1 MVNIYVLNADGKP
14 LMPCHNAGRVRR
26 MLKKG
31 KAVIKCYKPFTVQL
45 TRQIE
50 NPVVQECTIGIDSGR
65 TNIGVAVVDDKG
77 RGLFSSNVQTDNKA
91 IKKHMSGR
99 KMHRQASRRG
109 ERKRRQRRAVKC
121 DPALEQTEIWRML
134 PGYKKPIRCRAIKN
148 TESKFNN
155 RVRPEG
161 WLTPSAVNLLRTHV
175 NVVKKVQKFLP
186 VSRIAVEINRFDF
199 AKMETPG
206 IKNWQYQKGRLFGFK
221 DRDDAVYHLQ
231 KGKCLL
237 CGRKG
242 IDQYH
247 HIVPRSQGGSDSI
260 DNIAGLCTSCH
271 DVVHK
276 DEKKRNALA
285 KKKQGLMKKYH
296 ALSLINTIMPYLLKA
311 YADMMPAYITTGWET
326 KATRRKYNLPEKQKD
341 DGTHYIDAWCIAVS
355 ACKLNPAEA
364 DISGLYNIRQFRRHD
379 RALIHSQRERTYY
392 LDGKAVCKNRHKR
405 TGQSDAKDSFPSLAE
420 YRNEHP
426 ENVSRLT
433 VRKSE
438 RRYNN
443 MSRMMPGAVITYK
456 GKRRVVSGNMGN
468 RFTLVTQKGVREAA
482 STSKC
487 RVITKNSGLVFI

>member
-1 MVNIYVLNADGKP
+1 MPNIYVLNADGKP

-26 MLKKG
+26 MLRKG
-31 KAVIKCYKPFTVQL
+31 KAVIKCYKPFTIQL
-45 TRQIE
+45 TEQIE
-50 NPVVQECTIGIDSGR
+50 SPVVQECTIGIDPGR

-77 RGLFSSNVQTDNKA
+77 KGLFSANVQTNNKLV
-91 IKKHMSGR
+91 KKHMSDR

-109 ERKRRQRRAVKC
+109 ERLRRKRRARKNGTTT
-121 DPALEQTEIWRML
+121 DFPEGRML
-134 PGYKKPIRCRAIKN
+134 PGYKKPVMVKDIIN

-155 RVRPEG
+155 RVRPKG
-161 WLTPSAVNLLRTHV
+161 WLTPSAVNLLRTHI
-175 NVVKKVQKFLP
+175 NVIKKVQKFLP

-199 AKMETPG
+199 ARMENPG

-237 CGRKG
+237 CGRKD

-260 DNIAGLCTSCH
+260 DNIAGLCNSCH
-271 DVVHK
+271 DAVHK
-276 DEKKRNALA
+276 NEKKREALL

-311 YADMMPAYITTGWET
+311 YAYMKPTYVTTGWET
-326 KATRRKYNLPEKQKD
+326 RATRIKYDLPEKQKD

-355 ACKLNPAEA
+355 ACKLDPAEA

-420 YRNEHP
+420 YRNMYP

-443 MSRMMPGAVITYK
+443 MSRMMPGAAVICN
-456 GKRRVVSGNMGN
+456 GNRRVVSGNMGN

-487 RVITKNSGLVFI
+487 RVITQNGGLVFI

>member
-1 MVNIYVLNADGKP
+1 MTNIYVLNADGTP

-31 KAVIKCYKPFTVQL
+31 KAVIKCYKPFTIQL
-45 TRQIE
+45 VKQIE
-50 NPVVQECTIGIDSGR
+50 SPVVQDCTIGIDPGR
-65 TNIGVAVVDDKG
+65 TNIGVAVVDGKG

-91 IKKHMSGR
+91 VKRHMSDR

-109 ERKRRQRRAVKC
+109 ERLRRKHRARKNGTTT
-121 DPALEQTEIWRML
+121 DFPEGRML
-134 PGYKKPIRCRAIKN
+134 PGYKKPVMVKDIIN

-155 RVRPEG
+155 RVRPKG
-161 WLTPSAVNLLRTHV
+161 WLTPSAVNLLRTHI
-175 NVVKKVQKFLP
+175 NVIKKVQKFLP

-199 AKMETPG
+199 ARMENPG

-237 CGRKG
+237 CGRKD

-260 DNIAGLCTSCH
+260 DNIAGLCNSCH
-271 DVVHK
+271 DAVHK
-276 DEKKRNALA
+276 NEKKREALL

-311 YADMMPAYITTGWET
+311 YADMKPTYVTTGCET
-326 KATRRKYNLPEKQKD
+326 RATRIKYDLPEKQKD

-355 ACKLNPAEA
+355 ACKLDPAEA

-379 RALIHSQRERTYY
+379 RVLIHSQRERTYY

-420 YRNEHP
+420 YRNMYP

-443 MSRMMPGAVITYK
+443 MSRMMPGAAVIC
-456 GKRRVVSGNMGN
+456 GGNRRVVSGNMGN
-468 RFTLVTQKGVREAA
+468 RFTLVTQGGVREAA

-487 RVITKNSGLVFI
+487 RVITQNGGLVFI

>member
-1 MVNIYVLNADGKP
+1 MTNIYVLNADGKP

-26 MLKKG
+26 MLRKG
-31 KAVIKCYKPFTVQL
+31 KAVIKCYKPFTIQL
-45 TRQIE
+45 TEQIE
-50 NPVVQECTIGIDSGR
+50 SPVVQECTIGIDPGR

-77 RGLFSSNVQTDNKA
+77 KGLFSANVQTNNKLV
-91 IKKHMSGR
+91 KKHMSDR
-99 KMHRQASRRG
+99 KIHRQASRRG
-109 ERKRRQRRAVKC
+109 ERLRRKRRARKNGTTT
-121 DPALEQTEIWRML
+121 DFPEGRML
-134 PGYKKPIRCRAIKN
+134 PGYKKPVMVKDIIN

-155 RVRPEG
+155 RVRPKG
-161 WLTPSAVNLLRTHV
+161 WLTPSAVNLLRTHI
-175 NVVKKVQKFLP
+175 NVIKKVQKFLP

-199 AKMETPG
+199 ARMENPG

-237 CGRKG
+237 CGRKD

-260 DNIAGLCTSCH
+260 DNIAGLCNSCH
-271 DVVHK
+271 DAVHK
-276 DEKKRNALA
+276 NEKKREALL

-311 YADMMPAYITTGWET
+311 YAYMKPTYVTTGWET
-326 KATRRKYNLPEKQKD
+326 RATRIKYDLPEKQKD

-355 ACKLNPAEA
+355 ACKSDPAEA

-420 YRNEHP
+420 YRNMYP

-443 MSRMMPGAVITYK
+443 MSRMMPGAAVICN
-456 GKRRVVSGNMGN
+456 GNRRVVSGNMGN

-487 RVITKNSGLVFI
+487 RVITQNGGLVFI